1 MDSTTHTR
9 RGRAPRALCLPG
21 SGCRGAFQVGVLAAL
36 WRAGERFDLVAG
48 ASSGSISGAVLVA
61 GLASDGPDMFRSFAR
76 TPIVSARYLRTDGSP
91 FGMGS
96 IVRSALG
103 RFVPEDRI
111 AGSDVEFLVSTTR
124 ASHFLRSALESAR
137 GHLRAR
143 LGGAAVAPSAAV
155 ATEPQRYY
163 SAPSAV
169 HALGLRSSARVVHS
183 NRERRDMHD
192 VIVASCTIPGLYG
205 KLPVLDG
212 EVHIDGGATDNTL
225 LGELIA
231 RGARDITIVTP
242 FEGGH
247 VSPTLFERERAASA
261 PEDVRLRILSPR
273 EPIRL
278 RHFDFD
284 RERLEEAL
292 AMPTLETVIE
302 AGAS

>member
-1 MDSTTHTR
+1 MDSTTHAR
-9 RGRAPRALCLPG
+9 HDRSPRALCLPG

-36 WRAGERFDLVAG
+36 WEAGERFDVVAG

-61 GLASDGPDMFRSFAR
+61 GLAADGPDMFRSFAR
-76 TPIVSARYLRTDGSP
+76 TPIVSTRYLRTDGSP

-103 RFVPEDRI
+103 RFVPEERI
-111 AGSDVEFLVSTTR
+111 VDSAVEFLVSTTR

-143 LGGAAVAPSAAV
+143 LGRAAVAPAQPAP
-155 ATEPQRYY
+155 EPQRYY

-169 HALGLRSSARVVHS
+169 HALGLRSAARVVHS

-212 EVHIDGGATDNTL
+212 EVHVDGGATDNTL

-261 PEDVRLRILSPR
+261 PEHVRLRILSPR
-273 EPIRL
+273 DPIRL

-292 AMPTLETVIE
+292 SMPTLETVIE
-302 AGAS
+302 PGMRP